1 MELERQNGNK
11 DIFKLDQKIIDKII
25 KLSIDKSNSMPRFR
39 FRLFLKNFSSISG
52 FFIPFHTV
60 LFMAYLRI
68 LII

>member
-39 FRLFLKNFSSISG
+39 FRLFFKYFLLYPDFLY
-52 FFIPFHTV
+52 
-60 LFMAYLRI
+60 LFTQSFLW
-68 LII
+68 LI